1 MSNTDNW
8 QGKNIPQLRSRLQRH
23 RFGTVP
29 PEAYTLQSTIDGT
42 ASTLRFVAKQRNLVG
57 GELRWALAAANG
69 YERAL
74 VLAGGAPDLDEMPQ
88 RGQRFR
94 RRLADER
101 AKVEALTKELGEFD
115 TRIAALGAE
124 VATAQDQL
132 IRLLKGALASADDQ
146 ARRQGLQRLAEA
158 KTMDTAAMWSPTA
171 VLGYR
176 IWTIAGNQLCGQWQV
191 WATPHKAATCAAD
204 GPLPHTDGRCAEV
217 AFGCGI
223 YAAKSPRPLLAGRDI
238 RRNSSFA
245 VGLVGLEGTVVEHE
259 RGYRAERASVLALA
273 VHERGKL
280 WMTDDP
286 ADLTELFRSPG
297 RTAHLG
303 VMPLPE
309 PKNVD
314 TTRQAISDYLDYHAR
329 RKRTWTSANSNG

>member
-1 MSNTDNW
+1 MHDTNTWPDD
-8 QGKNIPQLRSRLQRH
+8 NIPQLRGQLQRH
-23 RFGTVP
+23 RFGSVP
-29 PEAYTLQSTIDGT
+29 PEAYRLQSTIDAK
-42 ASTLRFVAKQRNLVG
+42 ASTLRFVVKQRALVG

-69 YERAL
+69 YEQAL
-74 VLAGGAPDLDEMPQ
+74 VLAGGSPDLDEMPQ
-88 RGQRFR
+88 RGRRFR

-101 AKVEALTKELGEFD
+101 AKVEALTQELAEFD

-124 VATAQDQL
+124 VTAAHHEL
-132 IRLLKGALASADDQ
+132 VRLLKGALAGADDQ
-146 ARRQGLQRLAEA
+146 ARRQRLERLAA
-158 KTMDTAAMWSPTA
+158 GQAVDASAMWSPTA

-176 IWTIAGNQLCGQWQV
+176 IWTIAANQLCGHWQV
-191 WATPHKAATCAAD
+191 WATPHQTATCTAD

-223 YAAKSPRPLLAGRDI
+223 YAAKSPRPLLAGKDI

-273 VHERGKL
+273 VYSQGAL

-286 ADLTELFRSPG
+286 ADLSELFRSPS
-297 RTAHLG
+297 TSAELG
-303 VMPLPE
+303 IMPLPQ

-314 TTRQAISDYLDYHAR
+314 TTRGAISDYLDYHAR
-329 RKRTWTSANSNG
+329 RKRTWTSANNNG

>member
-1 MSNTDNW
+1 MRDTTTW
-8 QGKNIPQLRSRLQRH
+8 RGENIPQLRSKLQNH
-23 RFGTVP
+23 RFGSVP
-29 PEAYTLQSTIDGT
+29 PEAYALQSTIDSK
-42 ASTLRFVAKQRNLVG
+42 ASTLRFVAKQRDLVA

-74 VLAGGAPDLDEMPQ
+74 VLAGGSPDLDEMPQ

-101 AKVEALTKELGEFD
+101 AKVEALSAELAEFD
-115 TRIAALGAE
+115 TRIAALDAA
-124 VATAQDQL
+124 VAAAQDQL
-132 IRLLKGALASADDQ
+132 VRLLKGALERAHDQ
-146 ARRQGLQRLAEA
+146 ASRQHLLRQAEA
-158 KTMDTAAMWSPTA
+158 KTLDAAAMWSPTA

-176 IWTIAGNQLCGQWQV
+176 IWTIAGNRFCGHWQI
-191 WATPHKAATCAAD
+191 WHSPTKLAACAAE

-217 AFGCGI
+217 AFGCGV
-223 YAAKSPRPLLAGRDI
+223 YAAKAPRPLLAGKDI
-238 RRNSSFA
+238 RLHSSFA

-273 VHERGKL
+273 IYERGAL

-286 ADLTELFRSPG
+286 AQLAELFGSP
-297 RTAHLG
+297 RTAADLAI
-303 VMPLPE
+303 E
-309 PKNVD
+309 PVPQPRNVD

-329 RKRTWTSANSNG
+329 RKQTWTSANNNG